1 MNKTQMEQALLN
13 LNKRG
18 VNIDNIIESLENDI
32 KRLTNDLADERK
44 NDIHD
49 IIKEDL
55 DSMKDALIGW
65 KDYKDEL
72 KKSKQNTYI

>member
-1 MNKTQMEQALLN
+1 MNKTQMEQVLLN
-13 LNKRG
+13 ANKHG

-32 KRLTNDLADERK
+32 KKLTNDLADERK

-65 KDYKDEL
+65 KDYKVEL
-72 KKSKQNTYI
+72 KKSQL

>member
-13 LNKRG
+13 LNKQG

-72 KKSKQNTYI
+72 KKI

>member
-13 LNKRG
+13 LNKHG

-72 KKSKQNTYI
+72 KKI

>member
-1 MNKTQMEQALLN
+1 MNKTQMEQVLLN
-13 LNKRG
+13 ANKHG

-32 KRLTNDLADERK
+32 KRLTNDLANERK

-72 KKSKQNTYI
+72 KKI